1 MPRIGAHMS
10 IAGGLPRAVER
21 AALHGCESLQIFTKS
36 PGQWRARALPPG
48 EVEAFRAKVR
58 ELRIDPVVAHASYLI
73 NLAAFQESL
82 RQQSIDALLEEL
94 DRADALG
101 LMGLVVHPGACTGGT
116 EVDGLARIAASL
128 DTVLRRR
135 SKGAL
140 ILLEHT
146 AGHGTSLGWTFE
158 QLAAILG
165 SVDGSARLG
174 VWLDTCHLLAA
185 GYDIV
190 SEAGYRDTF
199 RHFGQTI
206 GFDRLRGFH
215 MNDSR
220 KPLGSRI
227 DRHAH
232 IGQGCLGL
240 EPFARILRDRR
251 FARLP
256 MILETAKVERSGR
269 DRVTLD
275 PLDVRNLETLR
286 TLRGQQGPKRPK
298 PGAKEK

>member
-1 MPRIGAHMS
+1 MS

-36 PGQWRARALPPG
+36 PGQWRARPLPAE
-48 EVEAFRAKVR
+48 EVRAFRAGVNK
-58 ELRIDPVVAHASYLI
+58 LRIAPVVAHASYLI
-73 NLAAFQESL
+73 NLAAFQEPL
-82 RQQSIDALLEEL
+82 RQQSIEALLEEL
-94 DRADALG
+94 ERADALG
-101 LMGLVVHPGACTGGT
+101 LMGLVVHPGAGTGGT
-116 EVDGLARIAASL
+116 EIEGLARIAASL
-128 DTVLRRR
+128 DTVLRQRR
-135 SKGAL
+135 GGAL

-146 AGHGTSLGWTFE
+146 AGHGTVLGWTFE

-165 SVDGSARLG
+165 LVDGASRVG

-190 SEAGYRDTF
+190 SENGYRDTF
-199 RHFGQTI
+199 RRFGQTI
-206 GFDRLRGFH
+206 GFNRLRGFH
-215 MNDSR
+215 LNDSL

-240 EPFARILRDRR
+240 EPFARLLRDRR

-269 DRVTLD
+269 ERVVLD
-275 PLDVRNLETLR
+275 PLDVQNLETLR
-286 TLRGQQGPKRPK
+286 RLQRGY
-298 PGAKEK
+298 

>member
-36 PGQWRARALPPG
+36 PGQWRARPLPAA
-48 EVEAFRAKVR
+48 EVNAFRARVR
-58 ELRIDPVVAHASYLI
+58 EHRVAPVVAHASYLI
-73 NLAAFQESL
+73 NLAAFQEPL
-82 RQQSIDALLEEL
+82 RQQSIQSLLEEL

-101 LMGLVVHPGACTGGT
+101 LMGLIVHPGACTGGT
-116 EVDGLARIAASL
+116 EVEGLARIAASL
-128 DTVLRRR
+128 ETVLRERQ
-135 SKGAL
+135 GPAM

-146 AGHGTSLGWTFE
+146 AGHGTVLGWTFE

-165 SVDGSARLG
+165 LVDGASRVG

-190 SEAGYRDTF
+190 SERGYRDTF
-199 RHFGQTI
+199 RHFARTI
-206 GFDRLRGFH
+206 GFERLRGFH
-215 MNDSR
+215 LNDSL
-220 KPLGSRI
+220 KPLGSHI

-232 IGQGCLGL
+232 IGEGCLGL
-240 EPFARILRDRR
+240 EPFARLLRDRR

-269 DRVTLD
+269 VQVALD
-275 PLDVRNLETLR
+275 PLDVRNLDTLR
-286 TLRGQQGPKRPK
+286 RLRSTRRTLS
-298 PGAKEK
+298 

>member
-36 PGQWRARALPPG
+36 PGQWRARALVDA
-48 EVEAFRAKVR
+48 EVREFRARVR
-58 ELRIDPVVAHASYLI
+58 ELRIGPVVAHASYLI
-73 NLAAFQESL
+73 NLAAFQEPL
-82 RQQSIDALLEEL
+82 RQRSIDALLEEL
-94 DRADALG
+94 DRADALE
-101 LMGLVVHPGACTGGT
+101 LMGLVVHPGARTGGA
-116 EVDGLARIAASL
+116 EIDGLARIAASL
-128 DTVLRRR
+128 DTVLDRRR
-135 SKGAL
+135 GGAT

-146 AGHGTSLGWTFE
+146 AGHGTALGWTFE
-158 QLAAILG
+158 QLAAILQLADTR
-165 SVDGSARLG
+165 SRVG

-190 SEAGYRDTF
+190 SDAGYRDTF
-199 RHFGQTI
+199 EHFGRTV

-215 MNDSR
+215 LNDSL
-220 KPLGSRI
+220 KPLGSRV

-232 IGQGCLGL
+232 IGEGCIGL

-269 DRVTLD
+269 ERVVLD
-275 PLDVRNLETLR
+275 PLDVRNLDTLR
-286 TLRGQQGPKRPK
+286 ALQKRSRRRADAP
-298 PGAKEK
+298 

>member
-36 PGQWRARALPPG
+36 PGQWRARPLPAG
-48 EVEAFRAKVR
+48 EVQAFRARVK
-58 ELRIDPVVAHASYLI
+58 EHRIEPVVAHASYLI
-73 NLAAFQESL
+73 NLAAFQEPL
-82 RQQSIDALLEEL
+82 RQQSIEGLLEEL

-116 EVDGLARIAASL
+116 EVEGLARIAASL
-128 DTVLRRR
+128 ETVLRQRR
-135 SKGAL
+135 AGAM

-146 AGHGTSLGWTFE
+146 AGHGTVLGWTFE

-165 SVDGSARLG
+165 LADGAARVG

-190 SEAGYRDTF
+190 SERGYRDTF
-199 RHFGQTI
+199 RHFGRTI
-206 GFDRLRGFH
+206 GFTRLRGFH
-215 MNDSR
+215 LNDSL
-220 KPLGSRI
+220 KPLGSHI

-232 IGQGCLGL
+232 IGEGCLGL
-240 EPFARILRDRR
+240 EPFARLLRDRR

-269 DRVTLD
+269 VQVTLD

-286 TLRGQQGPKRPK
+286 GLRGKRK
-298 PGAKEK
+298 M

>member
-1 MPRIGAHMS
+1 MS

-36 PGQWRARALPPG
+36 PGQWRARPLPAE
-48 EVEAFRAKVR
+48 EVRAFRARVKALHI
-58 ELRIDPVVAHASYLI
+58 EPVVAHASYLI
-73 NLAAFQESL
+73 NLAAFQEPL
-82 RQQSIDALLEEL
+82 RQQSIEALLEEL

-116 EVDGLARIAASL
+116 DIDGLARIAASL
-128 DTVLRRR
+128 EDVLRRR
-135 SKGAL
+135 RGRAA

-165 SVDGSARLG
+165 LIDGTARVG

-190 SEAGYRDTF
+190 SESGYRDTF
-199 RHFGQTI
+199 RHFGKTV

-215 MNDSR
+215 LNDSL
-220 KPLGSRI
+220 KPLGSRV

-240 EPFARILRDRR
+240 EPFARLLRDRR
-251 FARLP
+251 FMRLP

-269 DRVTLD
+269 ERVALD

-286 TLRGQQGPKRPK
+286 RLQDRGG
-298 PGAKEK
+298 GV

>member
-1 MPRIGAHMS
+1 MS

-36 PGQWRARALPPG
+36 PGQWRARPLPDA
-48 EVEAFRAKVR
+48 EVHAFRARVK
-58 ELRIDPVVAHASYLI
+58 EHGLSPVVAHASYLI
-73 NLAAFQESL
+73 NLAAFQEPL
-82 RQQSIDALLEEL
+82 RQQSIQSLLEEL

-101 LMGLVVHPGACTGGT
+101 LMGLIVHPGACTGGT
-116 EVDGLARIAASL
+116 EVEGLARIAASL
-128 DTVLRRR
+128 ETVLGERRG
-135 SKGAL
+135 SAM

-146 AGHGTSLGWTFE
+146 AGHGTVLGWTFE

-165 SVDGSARLG
+165 LVDGASRVG

-190 SEAGYRDTF
+190 SESGYRDTF
-199 RHFGQTI
+199 RHFDRTI
-206 GFDRLRGFH
+206 GFERLRGFH
-215 MNDSR
+215 LNDSL
-220 KPLGSRI
+220 KPLGSHI

-232 IGQGCLGL
+232 IGEGCLGL
-240 EPFARILRDRR
+240 EPFARLLRDRR

-269 DRVTLD
+269 VQVALD

-286 TLRGQQGPKRPK
+286 RLRSTRRT
-298 PGAKEK
+298 